1 MADNNPDQQNPQP
14 SQPQTAQITG
24 TVQIQPQGAQPN
36 QGGGQQPP
44 PGGQPGQADAAK
56 QGEGKPEEAAPK
68 NTGRKF
74 IIAGVVLLLVLAA
87 GFWYWRSTFTED
99 TDDAQVDGDIYQV
112 SSRIAGHVISVHVED
127 NTKVNKGDLLVEIDP
142 KDAQVSLEQ
151 AQAAL
156 ANAQAE
162 YTQANAN
169 VPITSTTTSTTL
181 QNSGVDIRT
190 TASSVTQTEQQAAA
204 AAARVEEAKA
214 NAIKATKD
222 VERYT
227 PLVEKDVISRQQ
239 YDAAIAA
246 ANSANASVLEAEKNL
261 VAQESAITQAQ
272 QRLQTSRNQ
281 AAEAAKNGPKQV
293 AVQRARA
300 AGALAQVKQAQAQV
314 DQALLNLSYT
324 RVTAPSSGII
334 NKKNVE
340 IGGNLS
346 VGQDLLTII
355 PLDDLWVTANFKET
369 QLKQMHRCQEVALKV
384 DALGG
389 RKFSGKISQIGGAT
403 GSRLSL
409 FPPENATGNYVKVV
423 QRIPVRIDF
432 TNLKQ
437 ENGDYSLRPGFS
449 VTPDVTIKGKG
460 DDPNKQ
466 DCEAGLPEHQSN

>member
-1 MADNNPDQQNPQP
+1 MADNTPDQQNQPQG
-14 SQPQTAQITG
+14 QPQAPQAQTAQITG
-24 TVQIQPQGAQPN
+24 TVQIQPQGAQPGP
-36 QGGGQQPP
+36 GGGQAPP
-44 PGGQPGQADAAK
+44 SGQAPPDDK
-56 QGEGKPEEAAPK
+56 KKPDEAAPK
-68 NTGRKF
+68 NGSRKF
-74 IIAGVVLLLVLAA
+74 IIIGVVLLLVLAG
-87 GFWYWRSTFTED
+87 GFWYWRSTFTEN

-112 SSRIAGHVISVHVED
+112 SSRVAGHVISVHVED

-142 KDAQVSLEQ
+142 KDAQVALEQ

-156 ANAQAE
+156 GNAQAE
-162 YTQANAN
+162 YTQANVN

-190 TASSVTQTEQQAAA
+190 TASSVTQAEQQAAA

-261 VAQESAITQAQ
+261 VAQEAAITQAQ

-281 AAEAAKNGPKQV
+281 AAEAAKNGPQQV

-340 IGGNLS
+340 VGGNLS
-346 VGQDLLTII
+346 VGQDLLTIV

-369 QLKQMHRCQEVALKV
+369 QLKQMHRCQEVQLKV

-389 RKFSGKISQIGGAT
+389 RKFSGKVSQIGGAT

-409 FPPENATGNYVKVV
+409 FPAENATGNYVKVV

-437 ENGDYSLRPGFS
+437 ENGDYRLRPGFS
-449 VTPDVTIKGKG
+449 VTPDVDIKGKG
-460 DDPNKQ
+460 DDKDDQN
-466 DCEAGLPEHQSN
+466 CEAGLPEHQN